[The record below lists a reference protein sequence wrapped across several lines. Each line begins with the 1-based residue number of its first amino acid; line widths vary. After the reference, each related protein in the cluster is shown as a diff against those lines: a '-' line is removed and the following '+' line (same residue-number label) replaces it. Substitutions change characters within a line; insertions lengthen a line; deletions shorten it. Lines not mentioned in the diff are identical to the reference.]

1 MNRRLAFLTLALVV
15 AVAVSGCTFH
25 RARLN
30 IEDFNAKAS
39 QITPGKTT
47 AGQLVEILGSQP
59 NTILPIEDGNSIY
72 IYYFGD
78 TKTSGLTL
86 IIINLLKTNSGIDS
100 GFFILDK
107 NSVVQ
112 RCFVSRNSEEVSWGW
127 WPF

>member
-1 MNRRLAFLTLALVV
+1 MSRRLAFLTLALLV

-25 RARLN
+25 RSRLN
-30 IEDFNAKAS
+30 IEDFNAKAA
-39 QITPGKTT
+39 QVTPGKTT
-47 AGQLVEILGSQP
+47 AGQLVELLGSDP
-59 NTILPIEDGNSIY
+59 NTILPIEDGKSIY

-86 IIINLLKTNSGIDS
+86 ILINLMKTNSGIDS

-107 NSVVQ
+107 SNVVQ
-112 RCFVSRNSEEVSWGW
+112 RVFVSSNSEEVSWGW

>member
-1 MNRRLAFLTLALVV
+1 MSRRLAFLTLALLV

-25 RARLN
+25 RSRLN
-30 IEDFNAKAS
+30 IENFNSKAA
-39 QITPGKTT
+39 QVTPGKTT
-47 AGQLVEILGSQP
+47 AGELVEILGSDP
-59 NTILPIEDGNSIY
+59 NTILPIEDGKSIY

-86 IIINLLKTNSGIDS
+86 ILINLMKTNSGIDS

-107 NSVVQ
+107 SNVVQ
-112 RCFVSRNSEEVSWGW
+112 RVFVSSNSEEVSWGW

>member
-1 MNRRLAFLTLALVV
+1 MKRRLAFLTLALLV

-30 IEDFNAKAS
+30 IEDFNSKAALV
-39 QITPGKTT
+39 TPGKTT
-47 AGQLVEILGSQP
+47 AGELVEILGSDP
-59 NTILPIEDGNSIY
+59 NTILPIEDGKSIY

-86 IIINLLKTNSGIDS
+86 IIINLLKTNAGIDS
-100 GFFILDK
+100 GFFILNRNQVVERAFIST
-107 NSVVQ
+107 NSK
-112 RCFVSRNSEEVSWGW
+112 EVSWGW